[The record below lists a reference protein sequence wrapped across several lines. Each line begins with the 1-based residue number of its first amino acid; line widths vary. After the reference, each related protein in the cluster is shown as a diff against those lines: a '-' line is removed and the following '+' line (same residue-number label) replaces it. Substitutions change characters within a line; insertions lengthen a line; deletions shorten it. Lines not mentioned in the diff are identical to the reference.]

1 MNRKLYVTQ
10 HLTASIE
17 SLNAKKSIKFQFPS
31 KANQDEK
38 AKREIAI
45 DNQLQIHF
53 PIHLKVNKT
62 TEKISKAGNI
72 KGKKYIFY
80 DI

>member
-1 MNRKLYVTQ
+1 MRG
-10 HLTASIE
+10 
-17 SLNAKKSIKFQFPS
+17 KSIKFQFPS
-31 KANQDEK
+31 KANQAKK
-38 AKREIAI
+38 AKRGIAI

-62 TEKISKAGNI
+62 TKKKNFAKAGNI

-80 DI
+80 DIKITYTE